1 MNDLIKGAVRQKN
14 ITNKNQ
20 MPEWMKREQERA
32 SQKKVNILKESLNL
46 NGEVRCSK
54 FNLTKKRP
62 APNQILTIQFA
73 LETDR
78 YRVIIIL
85 RPILLLLW
93 T

>member
-54 FNLTKKRP
+54 FNLKKK
-62 APNQILTIQFA
+62 AACSQPN
-73 LETDR
+73 TDNTVR
-78 YRVIIIL
+78 TRN
-85 RPILLLLW
+85 
-93 T
+93 